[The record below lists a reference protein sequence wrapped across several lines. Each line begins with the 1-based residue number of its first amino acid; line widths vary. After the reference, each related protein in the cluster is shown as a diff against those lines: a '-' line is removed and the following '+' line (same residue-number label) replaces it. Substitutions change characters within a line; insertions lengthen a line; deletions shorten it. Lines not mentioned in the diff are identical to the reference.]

1 MFTLLRLHLAF
12 PCLLMI
18 LSQLLNANEDSKD
31 VHWETVNVSTDGF
44 GNGFWSGVIDFL
56 GIDLCGQAKTT
67 KTCPDF
73 GKFIKDASKYK
84 GSPFPGTLYSTC
96 ETDKDLNKVV
106 CWIRFKNDD
115 KTDLEVQFWLDGGLT
130 YCRYAFHKGYYA
142 DNSW

>member
-18 LSQLLNANEDSKD
+18 LSQLSNANEDSWD
-31 VHWETVNVSTDGF
+31 VNWKPINVAANELW
-44 GNGFWSGVIDFL
+44 NGVRDFL
-56 GIDLCGQAKTT
+56 GKDLCGKAT